1 MMNKIAISCLL
12 LACLHMIS
20 VEARNLPSSTYS
32 DYSSPDTYSDYSS
45 PDSYSTYIS
54 SDSSGKGKGKGS
66 KKSTSISSSRRSRLS
81 KSGKGKGGKGKG
93 GTRGSKRDSSITRPS
108 GNTRP
113 TGTTRKSAGGG
124 TPTVA
129 PTPAGGGTPTVAPT
143 PAGGGTPTAAP
154 IRTCGTPPTAAA
166 TDPALIPGTKNF
178 DDLLCEDEQIG
189 TYQGLIFTELMT
201 SQTNDPAPSGTQ
213 AAVPTDT
220 VTSIESADG
229 STTFTLERLEIAGSG
244 DASPLEIIGY
254 DANGDRTGS
263 IFLSGFKKAYQ
274 IYELTGFP
282 ELANVQ
288 KLEFIWPVAIA
299 SGMDNLEFS

>member
-1 MMNKIAISCLL
+1 MMKKIAISCLL
-12 LACLHMIS
+12 LVCLHMIS

-32 DYSSPDTYSDYSS
+32 GYSS
-45 PDSYSTYIS
+45 PDSYSTYSSPDSYSAYSS

-113 TGTTRKSAGGG
+113 TDTTRKSAGGG

-129 PTPAGGGTPTVAPT
+129 PTPTGGGTPTAAPT

-201 SQTNDPAPSGTQ
+201 SQTSPTAPSGTQ
-213 AAVPTDT
+213 TATPTDT
-220 VTSIESADG
+220 VTEIASADG
-229 STTFTLERLEIAGSG
+229 STTFTLEALKIAGAGPASPVQIIG
-244 DASPLEIIGY
+244 FDASG
-254 DANGDRTGS
+254 AQVASTS
-263 IFLSGFKKAYQ
+263 IDFTTNYVRYELSGF
-274 IYELTGFP
+274 TD
-282 ELANVQ
+282 VQ
-288 KLEFIWPVAIA
+288 RIQFIWQSAFA
-299 SGMDNLEFS
+299 SGMDDLEFS